1 MALFDQ
7 INQQI
12 KEAMLARDHARLE
25 ALRGIKK
32 EFLEANTA
40 PGHKGE
46 LTDEEAIK
54 IISKLLKQ
62 REDSAAIY
70 SENNRPDLAEEDEAE
85 AAIYREFLPTPLTEE
100 EIRERVKE
108 IVARLGVSDMKGM
121 GQVMGVA
128 TKELAGK
135 ADGKSISAAVR
146 SILQG

>member
-7 INQQI
+7 ISTEI
-12 KEAMLARDHARLE
+12 KNAMLARDHVRLE

-32 EFLEANTA
+32 EFLEAKAA
-40 PGHKGE
+40 PNHHGD
-46 LTDEEAIK
+46 LSDDEAIK

-70 SENNRPDLAEEDEAE
+70 RENNRPDLAEEDEAE
-85 AAIYREFLPTPLTEE
+85 AAVYRSFLPEPMSEADLHQAIE
-100 EIRERVKE
+100 EI
-108 IVARLGVSDMKGM
+108 ITRLGVSDIKGM

-135 ADGKSISAAVR
+135 ADGKAISTIVR
-146 SILQG
+146 SLLQK